1 MPTQLYLLSYIGN
14 FMAENVLRSINEDA
28 NAEIE
33 AIINSGGGDVFAGWT
48 MIGAINSHKGKTS
61 AKVGGAA
68 MSMAAMM
75 LLYFDSVDALDV
87 SNIMLH
93 RADMYVSTPEDQA
106 FLDKVNADMRKQME
120 SKIDGK
126 MLKQLKGVSI
136 KDMFENPNRIDVFLT
151 ADEAKKIGLVNKVVK
166 LKPRQL
172 EAYQG
177 MFLNAFLDVTD
188 PVQVPEPVATEPV
201 VEPISNPNPNPSKMT
216 IDELKA
222 KHPDVYAAAVNN
234 GVEQER
240 DRVQAIMV
248 YADADIAA
256 VKAAIDSGK
265 PLTAK
270 QTQEFL
276 IKMTAGTQLAAV
288 QADGGKPAPV
298 TQAPAADDKRK
309 AAEANLLASVNEARK
324 HLGQSPF
331 TELPESYK
339 ATVIVE

>member
-1 MPTQLYLLSYIGN
+1 
-14 FMAENVLRSINEDA
+14 MAAEVLRSINENP
-28 NAEIE
+28 NADIE
-33 AIINSGGGDVFAGWT
+33 AVINSGGGDVFAGWT
-48 MIGAINSHKGKTS
+48 MIGAINGYKGKTS

-75 LLYFDSVDALDV
+75 LLYFDNVEALDV

-93 RADMYVSTPEDQA
+93 RADMYVSSPEDQA
-106 FLDKVNADMRKQME
+106 FLDKVNLDMRKQME
-120 SKIDGK
+120 AKIDGK

-151 ADEAKKIGLVNKVVK
+151 AEEAKKIGLVNKVIK
-166 LKPRQL
+166 LKPRQM

-177 MFLNAFLDVTD
+177 MFLNAFLDA
-188 PVQVPEPVATEPV
+188 PEPPATEPVAAKPAVTEPAATEPV
-201 VEPISNPNPNPSKMT
+201 VTEPISNPNPSNTMT

-222 KHPDVYAAAVNN
+222 KHPDVYAAAVNT

-248 YADADIAA
+248 YADADLAA
-256 VKAAIDSGK
+256 VKAAIDGGK

-276 IKMTAGTQLAAV
+276 VKMTSGQQLAAV
-288 QADGGKPAPV
+288 ATDGGKPAPV

-309 AAEANLLASVNEARK
+309 QAEADMLASVNLSRK
-324 HLGQSPF
+324 HLGLAAF
-331 TELPESYK
+331 TELPEAYK
-339 ATVIVE
+339 AKVVVQ